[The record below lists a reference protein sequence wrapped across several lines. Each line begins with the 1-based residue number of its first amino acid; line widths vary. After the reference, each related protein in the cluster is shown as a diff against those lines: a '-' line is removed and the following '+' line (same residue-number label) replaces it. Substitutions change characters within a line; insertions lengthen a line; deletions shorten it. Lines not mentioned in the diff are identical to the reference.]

1 MKWIKYFFIAL
12 LVSCIL
18 TGGERYYEKK
28 YKFFKQQEEKEA
40 VMTYQHDED
49 DTEKIAYNGPIID
62 FSYDEVVHGSDD
74 NRNNDVS
81 NDIEDTRDFYTESSD
96 VGQEE
101 EHDGKLEHKIIT
113 ETYDREDGEEDVNED
128 ASKRTAEYERLL
140 QLGKQSEEKVSEYIS
155 STVIAEKEEEPKTP
169 IFVLDSDMCSDVDD
183 AFALSLLLNYDRHGI
198 IDLQGISLCSSRV
211 RSVYASSAL
220 CQKSGVYDIP
230 IALHVES
237 GIDMHSGYINEMSEW
252 PHSEQYYGD
261 NIQLYSELFK
271 KNKDKIN
278 IVCTGQLVQLA
289 RLLSSMG
296 AQTVSENVD
305 TLYFVGT
312 KYTGDAENNLWYG
325 AEKYKDGVGEISRR
339 VIENWPTRI
348 VIIPTDSGGVMQV
361 GQFLNK
367 SDKKM
372 VDILSQAKYNFSQ
385 GYAVNAY
392 DPFGVYVAVND
403 SLGLLNNHGIL
414 IDRGNLEIY
423 ANGSSLWTDNP
434 NGRYERIRVTN
445 TNDYYQYEMNVS
457 LGEEFKLRTGLEVIQ

>member
-28 YKFFKQQEEKEA
+28 YKFFQQQEEKEA

-62 FSYDEVVHGSDD
+62 FSYDEVIHGSDD
-74 NRNNDVS
+74 NRNNDVR
-81 NDIEDTRDFYTESSD
+81 NDIEDTRDFYVQSSD

-113 ETYDREDGEEDVNED
+113 ETYDREDHVDDVNED
-128 ASKRTAEYERLL
+128 ASKRAAEYESR
-140 QLGKQSEEKVSEYIS
+140 
-155 STVIAEKEEEPKTP
+155 EPKTP

-220 CQKSGVYDIP
+220 CQKSRVYDIP

-271 KNKDKIN
+271 KNEDKIN
-278 IVCTGQLVQLA
+278 IVCTGQLVQLD
-289 RLLSSMG
+289 RLLSSVG

-325 AEKYKDGVGEISRR
+325 AEKYKDGMGEISKR
-339 VIENWPTRI
+339 VIANWPTRI
-348 VIIPTDSGGVMQV
+348 VIIPTDSGGLMQV

-372 VDILSQAKYNFSQ
+372 VDILSQAKYNFSKV
-385 GYAVNAY
+385 YAVNAY

-403 SLGLLNNHGIL
+403 SLGLLNNHGIF

-423 ANGSSLWTDNP
+423 TNGSSLWTDNP

-457 LGEEFKLRTGLEVIQ
+457 LGEEFKIRTGLEVIQ

>member
-1 MKWIKYFFIAL
+1 M
-12 LVSCIL
+12 
-18 TGGERYYEKK
+18 K
-28 YKFFKQQEEKEA
+28 YKFFKQWKEEEA
-40 VMTYQHDED
+40 VMTDRHDED
-49 DTEKIAYNGPIID
+49 DTEGLAYNGPTID
-62 FSYDEVVHGSDD
+62 FSYDEVIHGSDD
-74 NRNNDVS
+74 HWNNDVR
-81 NDIEDTRDFYTESSD
+81 NDIEGTRDFYAEHND
-96 VGQEE
+96 AGQAQKY
-101 EHDGKLEHKIIT
+101 DGKSDHEIIT
-113 ETYDREDGEEDVNED
+113 ETDDRENHEEDGNAD
-128 ASKRTAEYERLL
+128 ASKRAAEYERLL
-140 QLGKQSEEKVSEYIS
+140 QLGKQSEEEASKYKS
-155 STVIAEKEEEPKTP
+155 STAAAAKEEHPETP
-169 IFVLDSDMCSDVDD
+169 VFVLDSDMCSDVDD

-237 GIDMHSGYINEMSEW
+237 GIDMHSGYINEMAEW

-261 NIQLYSELFK
+261 NIQLYSELFQ
-271 KNKDKIN
+271 KNEDKIN
-278 IVCTGQLVQLA
+278 IICTGQLVQLD

-296 AQTVSENVD
+296 AQAISENVD

-325 AEKYKDGVGEISRR
+325 AEKYKDGMGEISKR

-348 VIIPTDSGGVMQV
+348 VIIPTDSGGLMQV
-361 GQFLNK
+361 GQFLNA

-372 VDILSQAKYNFSQ
+372 ADILSQAKYNFSKA
-385 GYAVNAY
+385 YAVSAY

-403 SLGLLNNHGIL
+403 SLGLLNNHGIF

-423 ANGSSLWTDNP
+423 SNGSSLWTDDP
-434 NGRYERIRVTN
+434 NGRYERIRVTK
-445 TNDYYQYEMNVS
+445 TNGYYQHEMNVP